1 MCNYYLLRIINF
13 INNEKNKQV
22 PIESKE
28 SDLLFLQ
35 KKRKA
40 EQFFLNSQRK
50 CMTPKKEVDFSLL
63 KQIDIKS
70 VVINF
75 ASFSELSFDYN
86 NKKLNGIEY
95 LTKKIIITNDEN
107 EKIDLK
113 VNDLG
118 IPEKNKFFKNEKI
131 DIEENIELSKFKN
144 INRKNN
150 IENNYGK
157 KDEEDIKKKK

>member
-13 INNEKNKQV
+13 INNEKINQV

-40 EQFFLNSQRK
+40 EKSFLNSQWK

-63 KQIDIKS
+63 KQTDIKS
-70 VVINF
+70 EAINF
-75 ASFSELSFDYN
+75 VSSSELSFDYK
-86 NKKLNGIEY
+86 NKKLNEIEY
-95 LTKKIIITNDEN
+95 FIKKIINANDEN
-107 EKIDLK
+107 QKIDLK

-118 IPEKNKFFKNEKI
+118 IPEKNKFFKNEKMDI
-131 DIEENIELSKFKN
+131 DENIELSKFKN
-144 INRKNN
+144 INRKN
-150 IENNYGK
+150 ITSFIYFK
-157 KDEEDIKKKK
+157 